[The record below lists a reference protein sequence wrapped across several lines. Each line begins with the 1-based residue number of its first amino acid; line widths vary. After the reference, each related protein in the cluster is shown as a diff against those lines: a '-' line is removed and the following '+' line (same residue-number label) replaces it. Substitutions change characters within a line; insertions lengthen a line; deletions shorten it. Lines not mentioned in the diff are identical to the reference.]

1 MQVVIFADLTLN
13 KLTPNKKANMKMI
26 YTNENG
32 NENQYENNLELNL
45 NSKSGV
51 LAYSKISDFNDN
63 GDVLETF
70 GGDVPTGKLDVNGN
84 EKKASASMAIINN
97 YEYEIANVSIIG
109 TILENNEDVIL
120 YSNLIDDIVVNFKGA
135 KVFYQ
140 KKQMR
145 KMLHGK
151 ESKEKARLYKNWYSK
166 FWNKSGDKIE
176 FYFQFSISDK
186 INYNE
191 KFYMD
196 YKVNYDYL
204 GQNMTIDSGV
214 CLETEENSLIK
225 MSNTNAEKEL

>member
-1 MQVVIFADLTLN
+1 MTLN

-51 LAYSKISDFNDN
+51 LAYSNISDFNDN

-84 EKKASASMAIINN
+84 EKKASASMSIINN

-120 YSNLIDDIVVNFKGA
+120 YSNLIDDIVVNFEGA
-135 KVFYQ
+135 KVFYSEEANE
-140 KKQMR
+140 KDATW
-145 KMLHGK
+145 K
-151 ESKEKARLYKNWYSK
+151 ESKEKARLYKIDIPNSEL
-166 FWNKSGDKIE
+166 KSGDKIE

-204 GQNMTIDSGV
+204 GQNTTIDSGV
-214 CLETEENSLIK
+214 CLETEENSLIRQMTIQMQK
-225 MSNTNAEKEL
+225 KKL

>member
-1 MQVVIFADLTLN
+1 
-13 KLTPNKKANMKMI
+13 MKMI

-70 GGDVPTGKLDVNGN
+70 GGDAPTGKLDVNGN

-120 YSNLIDDIVVNFKGA
+120 YSNLIDDIVVNFEGA
-135 KVFYQ
+135 KVFYS
-140 KKQMR
+140 
-145 KMLHGK
+145 
-151 ESKEKARLYKNWYSK
+151 EEA
-166 FWNKSGDKIE
+166 
-176 FYFQFSISDK
+176 
-186 INYNE
+186 NE
-191 KFYMD
+191 KD
-196 YKVNYDYL
+196 ATGRK
-204 GQNMTIDSGV
+204 
-214 CLETEENSLIK
+214 
-225 MSNTNAEKEL
+225 